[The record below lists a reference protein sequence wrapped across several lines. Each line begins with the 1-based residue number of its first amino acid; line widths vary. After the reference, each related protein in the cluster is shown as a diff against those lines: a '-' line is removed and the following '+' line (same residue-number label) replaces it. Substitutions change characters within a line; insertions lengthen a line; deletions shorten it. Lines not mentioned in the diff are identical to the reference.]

1 MRTATVGQR
10 HRNKVSQ
17 WCAVML
23 NRALRS
29 RVVELEGDADMSGV
43 CEEDLA
49 SVQKE
54 RVQEKYVVI
63 LGQNEVQIGQSQKV

>member
-1 MRTATVGQR
+1 
-10 HRNKVSQ
+10 
-17 WCAVML
+17 ML